1 MLGPLDCPAQ
11 LVAAAGEYFHLALVD
26 MKLDAVAVE
35 LDFVNPA
42 RTVWEPLNRRCQGR
56 LDEAGPDGLDAESVL
71 PPHHQ
76 LHVTVGIQPG

>member
-35 LDFVNPA
+35 LDFVKPA
-42 RTVWEPLNRRCQGR
+42 RAAWDPLNGRCQGR
-56 LDEAGPDGLDAESVL
+56 FDKARPDRLDAESVL
-71 PPHHQ
+71 PTHRQ
-76 LHVTVGIQPG
+76 LANSM